1 MITIFQTKLLN
12 DAAELDIPDRPK
24 TPQAPE
30 PSLHREP
37 PTLPSTLPFPFFPTF
52 PSAPGLIP
60 HPMFTR
66 FPLPLGRGG
75 PGPHPAMPNLPL
87 PPRFLNPSIKPEDF
101 ALPKIK
107 PVEREK
113 SLIPSPVEL
122 TSSSIQGENE
132 KADKEKVD
140 NKLTKMFK
148 PNKELPFIKVPE
160 KVPPIGVSPPI
171 VSAPVAPITLAT
183 PVSVAQIPPSKN
195 PKTEKT
201 EKNDMVNSVRE
212 HIRDIQM
219 FWLYFIIMIFLEKY
233 FGKSNLCIC
242 A

>member
-1 MITIFQTKLLN
+1 MLVTIFQTKLLN
-12 DAAELDIPDRPK
+12 DTAELDILDRPK

-30 PSLHREP
+30 STLHREP
-37 PTLPSTLPFPFFPTF
+37 PTLPPTLPFPFFPTF
-52 PSAPGLIP
+52 PPAPGLIP

-66 FPLPLGRGG
+66 FSLPLGRGG

-113 SLIPSPVEL
+113 PLIPCPVEL
-122 TSSSIQGENE
+122 TSSSIQNENE

-160 KVPPIGVSPPI
+160 KVPPVGASPPT
-171 VSAPVAPITLAT
+171 VSAPVAPIMLVT
-183 PVSVAQIPPSKN
+183 PVPVTQTSPSKN
-195 PKTEKT
+195 SKTEKT
-201 EKNDMVNSVRE
+201 EKNDMVNSV
-212 HIRDIQM
+212 
-219 FWLYFIIMIFLEKY
+219 
-233 FGKSNLCIC
+233 
-242 A
+242 